1 MLRSL
6 LRIENFYWVG
16 DEFCPSLSP
25 EISGEIAARLT
36 GQFALCLQCSP
47 HSLVLLRDRLG
58 INKLFYALSQ
68 ERDIWVSNYLADLIE
83 SGIPLDAISSVP
95 AGGRVHRDC
104 EKEVLSLEQL
114 PQLQRGQP
122 FSNDAQAAQEI
133 RSRLE
138 LWFARLARQ
147 FRDRPICL
155 CLSGGLDSGLI
166 ASLTVKYFTEVVA
179 YTYSYCGNGVPVSED
194 ARSARRLADLLK
206 IPLRNVT
213 ASADDIN
220 RVITPALIHGQD
232 WREFNV
238 HCAIVNEL
246 LAEAIA
252 SDFQGRSPLI
262 LTGDLMNEF
271 MADYSSVTYEGK
283 EYYSLPELDVQR
295 LRLVLIRGLDAG
307 DREIGVFNH
316 HGLRVVQPYNFVL
329 DQYLRLSDD
338 VFCGPAAKQNLVN
351 ALAGDLLPSFIFQ
364 RKKVRAQIGDSDNV
378 KGILPVLIDGGIDAA
393 WLRSTFARLMK
404 ADDAKT
410 VDNLIRMG
418 IYRYY
423 SRFPTQTK
431 DGFYVA

>member
-6 LRIENFYWVG
+6 LRIENMYWMD

-25 EISGEIAARLT
+25 ECTSETAARLT
-36 GQFALCLQCSP
+36 GQFAQCLQCSP
-47 HSLVLLRDRLG
+47 HSFVLLRDRLG
-58 INKLFYALSQ
+58 INKLFYALS
-68 ERDIWVSNYLADLIE
+68 RDRNIWVSNYLADLIE
-83 SGIPLDAISSVP
+83 IGIPLDAISSVP
-95 AGGRVHRDC
+95 AGGRLHIDF
-104 EKEVLSLEQL
+104 EKEVLSLE
-114 PQLQRGQP
+114 PFFQLQRGQP
-122 FSNDAQAAQEI
+122 FSDYAQAAQEI

-147 FRDRPICL
+147 FRNRPICL

-166 ASLTVKYFTEVVA
+166 AALAVKHFTQIVA
-179 YTYSYCGNGVPVSED
+179 YTYSYCGNGVPGSED
-194 ARSARRLADLLK
+194 AKYARRLADVLS
-206 IPLRNVT
+206 IPLRDVP
-213 ASADDIN
+213 ASADDIK
-220 RVITPALIHGQD
+220 RVISSALVHGQD

-252 SDFQGRSPLI
+252 ADFQGRSPLV

-271 MADYSSVTYEGK
+271 MADYSSVTYAGR
-283 EYYSLPELDVQR
+283 EYYSLPDLDVQR

-307 DREIGVFNH
+307 DREIGVFGH
-316 HGLRVVQPYNFVL
+316 HGLSVVQPYNFVL
-329 DQYLRLSDD
+329 DQYLRLDDD
-338 VFCGPAAKQNLVN
+338 VFCGSATKQKLVN
-351 ALAGDLLPSFIFQ
+351 AVAGDLLPPFIFQ
-364 RKKVRAQIGDSDNV
+364 RTKVRAQIGDSDNV
-378 KGILPVLIDGGIDAA
+378 KGILPVLVDEGKDAA
-393 WLRSTFARLMK
+393 WLRSQFARLMK
-404 ADDAKT
+404 ANDDKT